1 MGELRPETGCL
12 SQQEDSE
19 EGNEGEDQGAQIH
32 PPKMPE
38 HQKVRTPGKKYGD
51 HHGQGQA
58 QAGAA
63 GCCGAVEGLHPGA
76 DAQAVDQ
83 DEIFRQQ
90 GGQCHPLPVVR
101 NPSDPLL
108 SFPLHVAVHI
118 LDGAVGLQV
127 GHDGQSLVDPGRD
140 GFRGRGSPGY
150 HIHRVGTRGPD
161 GA

>member
-90 GGQCHPLPVVR
+90 GGQCHPCQLYGIHPIR
-101 NPSDPLL
+101 SFL
-108 SFPLHVAVHI
+108 SRYTSLSTYWT
-118 LDGAVGLQV
+118 GAVGLQV

-140 GFRGRGSPGY
+140 SFRGRGSPGY